1 MFSLIILT
9 ALGIAAVAGV
19 VATFV
24 VTLRDGYHR
33 VPAKRA

>member
-9 ALGIAAVAGV
+9 ALGIVSVAGV
-19 VATFV
+19 AATVV

-33 VPAKRA
+33 VPARRA